1 MYEIEPHTHINS
13 GFDLSKMIV
22 RTTDAER
29 RQRVCSFTRGSGFDR
44 FSANMFYTTLECLMP
59 PLCEEEQLENKAI
72 I

>member
-1 MYEIEPHTHINS
+1 
-13 GFDLSKMIV
+13 MIV

-29 RQRVCSFTRGSGFDR
+29 RQRVCSFTQGSGFDR
-44 FSANMFYTTLECLMP
+44 FSANMFYTILECLMP